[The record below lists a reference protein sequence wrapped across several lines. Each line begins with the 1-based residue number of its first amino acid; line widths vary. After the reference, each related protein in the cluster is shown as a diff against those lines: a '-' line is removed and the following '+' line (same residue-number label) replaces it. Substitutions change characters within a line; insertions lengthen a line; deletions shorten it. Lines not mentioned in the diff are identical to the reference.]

1 MSFSRF
7 CAALLSAALML
18 SAAPCA
24 RAAQEAHSEPKIQV
38 GIVLFDGVQIIDFS
52 APYEVFGAA
61 GFGVTTLSVDGKP
74 VTTAMGL
81 KVTPD
86 LAFAAAP
93 AFDVLLVPGG
103 DVGDARKDARI
114 LEFVRAR
121 SKGAKAVLSV
131 CTGAAIVAASGV
143 LDGLKA
149 TTFKPYLDK
158 FAKDFPKVQVIRD
171 VRWVD
176 NGTVITAAGLA
187 SGIDGALHVVARL
200 RGIEVARSTAVH
212 LEYDWK
218 PEGGFVRSLLAD
230 RYVPNFDGVRW
241 PADAKFEDRY
251 AYGDRDHWRARFLVR
266 TAAKPKEL
274 LAVIAARMGQAPE
287 WKKDAAGAVWHAQQE
302 GRSLRLAFTT
312 DGDGAD
318 GKGYL
323 LDVALDAQ

>member
-18 SAAPCA
+18 STAPCA
-24 RAAQEAHSEPKIQV
+24 RAAQEAYSEPKIQV

-103 DVGDARKDARI
+103 DVGDARRDARI

-200 RGIEVARSTAVH
+200 RGVEVARSTAVH

-230 RYVPNFDGVRW
+230 RYLPNLNDVRW

-266 TAAKPKEL
+266 TAMKPKEL
-274 LAVIAARMGQAPE
+274 LAVIAAKMGQAPE

-312 DGDGAD
+312 EGDGAD

-323 LDVALDAQ
+323 LDLALDAQ